1 MFRRLCQ
8 LLRELGV
15 LRLFIV
21 SLLLRAPF
29 DFLSTV
35 LSANLISRF
44 IRLMEQGQRD
54 SLLPTFWLFLLL
66 SLLLFVYNMTIWA
79 TISMKLNLLLLSRL
93 RKKLLSHIISSEYAD
108 IQCFSSGEWIN
119 RMNYDVDRLHAYMM
133 GPVTFMHLF
142 IALVNLILSSI
153 VLAFLNLPLLAVSIA
168 ITVPFML
175 LSCIVVVRKIPRFKK
190 RAQEK
195 FGESTN
201 WAEPILRA
209 HQAISIFDGK
219 ELVMKKV
226 EDTSLSMLQEN
237 MKAHRAMARSNFLN
251 TLSGGSGY
259 ILLLVLG
266 GTMMGESIDSLA
278 TLMKITQYRAGVMQ
292 SVFVIN
298 RSVNN
303 MKNNRAGAE
312 RALEVLDQGHTEA

>member
-1 MFRRLCQ
+1 MFRKLCQ

-35 LSANLISRF
+35 LSANLIYRF
-44 IRLMEQGQRD
+44 IRLMEQGNKEQ
-54 SLLPTFWLFLLL
+54 LLPTFWLFLLL

-93 RKKLLSHIISSEYAD
+93 RKKLFTHILSSEYAD

-153 VLAFLNLPLLAVSIA
+153 ILAFMNLPLLVVSVV
-168 ITVPFML
+168 ITVPLML
-175 LSCIVVVRKIPRFKK
+175 PSCIVVVRRIPEFKK

-195 FGESTN
+195 FGEYTN

-219 ELVMKKV
+219 DLVLQKV
-226 EDTSLSMLQEN
+226 EDTSLSMLKEN
-237 MKAHRAMARSNFLN
+237 MKAHRAMARSKFLN

-259 ILLLVLG
+259 VLLLALG
-266 GTMMGESIDSLA
+266 GTMMGEAIDSLA

-312 RALEVLDQGHTEA
+312 RTLEVFEKGRVET

>member
-1 MFRRLCQ
+1 MYKKLYR

-15 LRLFIV
+15 LRLFVI

-44 IRLMEQGQRD
+44 IRLMEQGEKEP
-54 SLLPTFWLFLLL
+54 LLPTFWLFLLL

-93 RKKLLSHIISSEYAD
+93 RKKLFTHILSSEYAN

-142 IALVNLILSSI
+142 IALVNLVLSSI
-153 VLAFLNLPLLAVSIA
+153 ILAFLNLELLVVSVV
-168 ITVPFML
+168 ITVPLML
-175 LSCIVVVRKIPRFKK
+175 LSCVVVVRKIPEFKK

-195 FGESTN
+195 FGEYTN

-209 HQAISIFDGK
+209 HHAISIFDGK
-219 ELVMKKV
+219 DLVLQKV
-226 EDTSLSMLQEN
+226 EDTSLSMLKEN
-237 MKAHRAMARSNFLN
+237 MKVHRAMARSAFLN

-259 ILLLVLG
+259 VLLLTLG
-266 GTMMGESIDSLA
+266 GTMMGDAIDSLA

-312 RALEVLDQGHTEA
+312 RTLEVFEKRSAKV

>member
-1 MFRRLCQ
+1 MFRKLCQ

-35 LSANLISRF
+35 LSANLIYRF
-44 IRLMEQGQRD
+44 IRLMEQGNKEQ
-54 SLLPTFWLFLLL
+54 LLPTFWLFLLL

-93 RKKLLSHIISSEYAD
+93 RKKLFTHILSSEYAD

-153 VLAFLNLPLLAVSIA
+153 ILAFMNLPLLVVSVV
-168 ITVPFML
+168 ITVPLML
-175 LSCIVVVRKIPRFKK
+175 LSCIVVVRRIPEFKK

-195 FGESTN
+195 FGEYTN

-219 ELVMKKV
+219 DLVLQKV
-226 EDTSLSMLQEN
+226 EDTSLSMLKEN
-237 MKAHRAMARSNFLN
+237 MKAHRAMARSKFLN

-259 ILLLVLG
+259 VLLLALG
-266 GTMMGESIDSLA
+266 GTMMGEAIDSLA

-312 RALEVLDQGHTEA
+312 RTLEVFEKGRVET